1 MSGPALGSE
10 RLLAKAQG
18 ANVGL
23 RSAERRTMKLVNY
36 LVALPLAFWL
46 VAAPDQQATSPKD
59 ANKAAAAASAKSAD
73 LVDINSASVEQLLAL
88 PGIGAA
94 YADKIVKGRP
104 YRGKNELVDRKVV
117 PQATYNKIKNLV
129 IARQH

>member
-1 MSGPALGSE
+1 MWDCTALKGE
-10 RLLAKAQG
+10 R
-18 ANVGL
+18 
-23 RSAERRTMKLVNY
+23 MKLVNY

-46 VAAPDQQATSPKD
+46 VAAPDRQATSPKD

-94 YADKIVKGRP
+94 YADKIVRGRP
-104 YRGKNELVDRKVV
+104 YRGKNELVDRKVL